1 MTNEHS
7 SSFFTLLGL
16 QLISSSA
23 CPDVVEQISSAV
35 VSATIKGSP
44 SQPRK
49 GKRIAV
55 GSLLTH
61 INGVS
66 TAGMT
71 LAQTIERLKS
81 VRSTRKQAWVDVEEE
96 KKKRKKKKKG
106 KKNQEVEEEIEI
118 IPDPYADCMI
128 LKFMVSGQK
137 IYTM

>member
-1 MTNEHS
+1 MTNEH

-81 VRSTRKQAWVDVEEE
+81 VRSTRKQAWVDVEE
-96 KKKRKKKKKG
+96 KKKKK
-106 KKNQEVEEEIEI
+106 KKKKERKKKSRSRRRRRNRNYTRSICRLHDIEI
-118 IPDPYADCMI
+118 YG
-128 LKFMVSGQK
+128 K
-137 IYTM
+137 